1 MKKRRVYN
9 RINPILCRL
18 STTSTLKGSPLVVSK
33 AWFPD
38 TPAMQT
44 SGPPLP
50 AVVETRI
57 QWHSQWA
64 ICKTYRKFH
73 ILWMHLINKI
83 MCMTSQKIQ
92 QHSNE
97 DRTRQLSSSKKGFTP
112 AFSALH
118 EQLPCS
124 CANSQIGAWKQKIVH
139 MGSTHQFACKIVL
152 SNLWFIFCH
161 VRHGLGAVNDAS
173 GDWF

>member
-1 MKKRRVYN
+1 MKKRRVYD

-18 STTSTLKGSPLVVSK
+18 VPRLPSKEVHSWLQRHGSQTHQRCRPVGPLSLLQWRQVFS
-33 AWFPD
+33 D
-38 TPAMQT
+38 TVNEPFARLT
-44 SGPPLP
+44 KSSIYC
-50 AVVETRI
+50 ECI
-57 QWHSQWA
+57 
-64 ICKTYRKFH
+64 
-73 ILWMHLINKI
+73 LINKI

-118 EQLPCS
+118 EQLLRS

-161 VRHGLGAVNDAS
+161 VRHGLGVVNDAS
-173 GDWF
+173 GD